1 MSASQEDALARAVA
15 EHGPFPMPVGTTDEV
30 ARSQGM
36 HADSKACG
44 TCKALA
50 RDGKPI
56 EHEQCAARA
65 VLLLPPDQP
74 VYEDLVDLTDEQ
86 RKALPARFHTP
97 VFDGLGQPNAWLCQV
112 CWGDGWVS
120 QWPCGPAQEK
130 GATVF
135 VSEGAAEDVAAELVR
150 LRAERA
156 QLQDDITGACL
167 ARYEEEQENARLRAR
182 VAELEA
188 ARTTAAADRDKQI
201 IAWLEQKAA
210 EYGTSNRERRA
221 KAEAVNRMADKLSRG
236 AVRPACPPVS
246 PEDPH
251 DGPLSHRYELGR
263 DLPEVTPEPPEVTV
277 DRWNAQ
283 YPVGTPVTAHPGF
296 RPETDPKGTQLITR
310 TRSAAS
316 VLSGHTAVVWVEGHS
331 SCIKLTHVYP
341 RHESDGAL

>member
-1 MSASQEDALARAVA
+1 MSAL
-15 EHGPFPMPVGTTDEV
+15 
-30 ARSQGM
+30 GM

-44 TCKALA
+44 TCKALV

-74 VYEDLVDLTDEQ
+74 MYEDLVDLTDEQ

-112 CWGDGWVS
+112 CWGDGWVA

-130 GATVF
+130 GAMVF
-135 VSEGAAEDVAAELVR
+135 VSEVAAEDIAAELVR
-150 LRAERA
+150 LRAEV
-156 QLQDDITGACL
+156 
-167 ARYEEEQENARLRAR
+167 ARLRERTEEAETSEAQLKGR
-182 VAELEA
+182 VRGLRAYVDQLEA
-188 ARTTAAADRDKQI
+188 GRTTAAADRDKQI

-221 KAEAVNRMADKLSRG
+221 KAEAVDRMADKLSRG

-251 DGPLSHRYELGR
+251 DSPLHHSYALGR
-263 DLPEVTPEPPEVTV
+263 DLPEVTP
-277 DRWNAQ
+277 
-283 YPVGTPVTAHPGF
+283 
-296 RPETDPKGTQLITR
+296 
-310 TRSAAS
+310 
-316 VLSGHTAVVWVEGHS
+316 
-331 SCIKLTHVYP
+331 
-341 RHESDGAL
+341 